1 MSTFKVAGFN
11 SRTDLRAGID
21 KWNTT
26 NIFIKMRYIS
36 IIDYDRVIFRYS
48 SDTFVLWN
56 LITSTLVKL

>member
-48 SDTFVLWN
+48 SDTFVL
-56 LITSTLVKL
+56 